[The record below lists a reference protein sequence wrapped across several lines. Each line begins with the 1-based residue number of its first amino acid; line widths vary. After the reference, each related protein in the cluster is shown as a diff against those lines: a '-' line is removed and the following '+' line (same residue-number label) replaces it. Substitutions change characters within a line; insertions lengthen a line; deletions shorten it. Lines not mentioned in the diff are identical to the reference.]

1 LEVIVSR
8 ETQTFSVNDRIV
20 HHVYGPGSIKEI
32 NPRLTTI
39 EFDTNGRRKF
49 VTSMVRLEH
58 TDVAAPEI
66 QPKARSKKP
75 KTTKK

>member
-1 LEVIVSR
+1 MSR
-8 ETQTFSVNDRIV
+8 DPHSFTVNDRIM

-32 NPRLTTI
+32 NPRHTTI

-58 TDVAAPEI
+58 TDMAAPEV
-66 QPKARSKKP
+66 QPKVRPRKP
-75 KTTKK
+75 KTPK